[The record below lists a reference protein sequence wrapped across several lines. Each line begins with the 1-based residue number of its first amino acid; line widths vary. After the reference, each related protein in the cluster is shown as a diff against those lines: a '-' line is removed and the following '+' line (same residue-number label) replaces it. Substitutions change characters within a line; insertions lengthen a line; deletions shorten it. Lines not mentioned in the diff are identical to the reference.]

1 VNTERGSQFYA
12 NKGGKSQFQKYL
24 EDLGIKHVVSRKNNP
39 QTNGKVERF
48 WLEYAHHRWRF
59 SPIHEFVGWYNHR
72 IHGSLC
78 LKSGENPHD
87 AFIRKALA

>member
-1 VNTERGSQFYA
+1 MNTERGSQFYA

-59 SPIHEFVGWYNHR
+59 SPSMNSWDGIITEFTAH
-72 IHGSLC
+72 S
-78 LKSGENPHD
+78 
-87 AFIRKALA
+87 A